1 MADAPGPT
9 CGSRAMR
16 RAKNGGA
23 CGTAKFREET
33 SKKADSAA
41 RGRIAAVHNV
51 GDRIVRLQA
60 IFAVQHSRKLD
71 MEATPLVAIPLTQP
85 ASLGNDVRTPPPRRG
100 VVVLVVGVRSAG
112 RLRRAED
119 SCPAERNSRLH
130 CPPHPADAVI
140 DIAPCPNTRHRSV
153 QRHPRLPEQRV
164 GFPLQR
170 ADHRPDTV
178 PGYQPAPRAGLPH
191 AGCGRSLAGTGPPP
205 CVRIRRTRPGRCGRA
220 GEEASARVILVTS
233 AEPGQSSGRHL
244 ASYAKRRWPS
254 VDHRYPGR
262 LVLSGA
268 AHPAADRHRAGDH
281 HMRR

>member
-1 MADAPGPT
+1 MTDALVRAAWPTPLAQHAAPGR
-9 CGSRAMR
+9 CGGQ
-16 RAKNGGA
+16 KNGGA

-100 VVVLVVGVRSAG
+100 VVVVVVGVRSAG

-191 AGCGRSLAGTGPPP
+191 AAGTLQDVGE
-205 CVRIRRTRPGRCGRA
+205 VLRTP
-220 GEEASARVILVTS
+220 
-233 AEPGQSSGRHL
+233 
-244 ASYAKRRWPS
+244 
-254 VDHRYPGR
+254 
-262 LVLSGA
+262 
-268 AHPAADRHRAGDH
+268 DRHHASEFGEFDRADAGGQG
-281 HMRR
+281 RRRAHG